1 MASTTLPWPDERDR
15 LPVEG
20 AAERRREQ
28 WVTQRIGPIKRLAR
42 SARALRIGMNLWP
55 PFLFTG
61 VRVLA
66 MDQDFRRVRVRLAH
80 SPLTSN
86 YFGTQFGG
94 SLFTMVDPFWV
105 IMLARNL
112 GGGYTVWDRRAE
124 IVFEAPGRTAVTA
137 ELLLDAATLAD
148 IRERADTGE
157 KVLHWFETELCDRE
171 GTVVA
176 RVRKQ
181 VYVRRRR

>member
-1 MASTTLPWPDERDR
+1 MS
-15 LPVEG
+15 
-20 AAERRREQ
+20 
-28 WVTQRIGPIKRLAR
+28 QRIGPIKRLAR
-42 SARALRIGMNLWP
+42 SARTLRIGMNLWP
-55 PFLFTG
+55 PFLFSG

-66 MDQDFRRVRVRLAH
+66 LDEDFRRVRVRLAH

-124 IVFEAPGRTAVTA
+124 IAFEAPGRTAVTA
-137 ELLLDAATLAD
+137 ELRLEAETLAE
-148 IRERADTGE
+148 IRERADAGE
-157 KVLHWFETELCDRE
+157 KVLHWFDADLRDRD
-171 GTVVA
+171 GMVVA

-181 VYVRRRR
+181 VYIRRRR